1 MIAGITGQLA
11 HKSPAYVILDVNGV
25 GYQVFTPLS
34 TFYHLPDLKQNVTLK
49 VHTHVRED
57 ALQLYGFLTNEE
69 KDLFL
74 LLITIS
80 GVGPKLALN
89 ILSGMPVPELVS
101 AVQQGDVARLCSI
114 PGIGQKIAARLALE
128 LKEKIAAIKTAE
140 AEVVP
145 GENKERNR
153 MIEDALSALVNL
165 GYNRNVAKDVVRMVS
180 VAYEAKE
187 ETISVEKLL
196 KESLKRLS
204 R

>member
-1 MIAGITGQLA
+1 MIAAVTGQLI
-11 HKSPAYVILDVNGV
+11 HKSPASVIVDVHGV

-34 TFYHLPDLKQNVTLK
+34 TFYHLPEIKETVTLK
-49 VHTHVRED
+49 TYTHVRED
-57 ALQLYGFLTNEE
+57 ALQLYGFLTMEE

-80 GVGPKLALN
+80 GIGPKLAIN
-89 ILSGMPVPELVS
+89 ILSGMPVTELVS
-101 AVQQGDVARLCSI
+101 AVRQGDVARLCSI

-140 AEVVP
+140 VETVP
-145 GENKERNR
+145 GESEERR
-153 MIEDALSALVNL
+153 QMLEDALSALVNL
-165 GYNRNVAKDVVRMVS
+165 GYQRGMAKEVVRKIS
-180 VAYEAKE
+180 LASEGE
-187 ETISVEKLL
+187 LSVETLL

>member
-1 MIAGITGQLA
+1 MIATITGQLI
-11 HKSPAYVILDVNGV
+11 HKSPAHVIVDVHGV
-25 GYQVFTPLS
+25 GYQIFTPLS
-34 TFYHLPDLKQNVTLK
+34 SFYQLPEIKETVTLK
-49 VHTHVRED
+49 IYTHLRED
-57 ALQLYGFLTNEE
+57 ALQLYGFLTTDE

-89 ILSGMPVPELVS
+89 ILSGMPVAELVS
-101 AVQQGDVARLCSI
+101 AVRQGDVARLCSI

-140 AEVVP
+140 VEIVP
-145 GENKERNR
+145 GQSEERR
-153 MIEDALSALVNL
+153 QMLEDALSALVNL
-165 GYNRNVAKDVVRMVS
+165 GYQRATAKEVVRKIS
-180 VAYEAKE
+180 LAHEGDL
-187 ETISVEKLL
+187 SVETLL

>member
-1 MIAGITGQLA
+1 MIAALTGQLI
-11 HKSPAYVILDVNGV
+11 HKSPAYVVIDAHGV

-34 TFYHLPDLKQNVTLK
+34 SFYHLPEIKQSVTLK
-49 VHTHVRED
+49 IHTHVRED
-57 ALQLYGFLTNEE
+57 AFQLFGFITQEE

-80 GVGPKLALN
+80 GIGPKLALN
-89 ILSGMPVPELVS
+89 ILSGMPVADLVS

-140 AEVVP
+140 AEVF
-145 GENKERNR
+145 GENKERKQ
-153 MIEDALSALVNL
+153 MVEDALSALVNL
-165 GYNRNVAKDVVRMVS
+165 GYNRNVAKDVVRVIS
-180 VAYEAKE
+180 VAHDANKMDL
-187 ETISVEKLL
+187 SVEILL

>member
-1 MIAGITGQLA
+1 MIATITGQLI
-11 HKSPAYVILDVNGV
+11 HKSPAYVILDVQGI

-34 TFYHLPDLKQNVTLK
+34 SFYHLPDLKQTVTLK
-49 VHTHVRED
+49 THTHVRED
-57 ALQLYGFLTNEE
+57 ALQLYGFVTGEE

-89 ILSGMPVPELVS
+89 ILSGMPVAELVS

-128 LKEKIAAIKTAE
+128 LKEKIAAIKPIE
-140 AEVVP
+140 ADIVP
-145 GENKERNR
+145 GENKERKQ
-153 MIEDALSALVNL
+153 MVEDALSALVNL
-165 GYNRNVAKDVVRMVS
+165 GYNRNVAKDVVRMIS
-180 VAYEAKE
+180 VAHKANEANL
-187 ETISVEKLL
+187 SVESLL
-196 KESLKRLS
+196 KEALKRLS

>member
-1 MIAGITGQLA
+1 MIATITGQLI
-11 HKSPAYVILDVNGV
+11 HKSPAYVIVDVHGV

-34 TFYHLPDLKQNVTLK
+34 SFYHLPEIKETVTLK
-49 VHTHVRED
+49 TYTHVRED
-57 ALQLYGFLTNEE
+57 ALQLYGFLTAEE

-80 GVGPKLALN
+80 GIGPKLAIN
-89 ILSGMPVPELVS
+89 ILSGMPVAELVS
-101 AVQQGDVARLCSI
+101 AVRQGDVARLCSI

-140 AEVVP
+140 VETVP
-145 GENKERNR
+145 GESEERR
-153 MIEDALSALVNL
+153 QMLEDALSALVNL
-165 GYNRNVAKDVVRMVS
+165 GYQRSMAKEVVRKIS
-180 VAYEAKE
+180 LAHEGDL
-187 ETISVEKLL
+187 SVETLL

>member
-1 MIAGITGQLA
+1 
-11 HKSPAYVILDVNGV
+11 
-25 GYQVFTPLS
+25 
-34 TFYHLPDLKQNVTLK
+34 TFYHLPELKQNVTMK
-49 VHTHVRED
+49 THTHVRED
-57 ALQLYGFLTNEE
+57 AIQLYGFLTNEE

-89 ILSGMPVPELVS
+89 VLSGMPVPELVS
-101 AVQQGDVARLCSI
+101 AVQQCCVARRSSI

-140 AEVVP
+140 AEVVS

-165 GYNRNVAKDVVRMVS
+165 GYNRNVAKDIVRMVS
-180 VAYEAKE
+180 VAFEAKE

-196 KESLKRLS
+196 
-204 R
+204 